1 MVDDGFSPGAGQVL
15 GVVTTTYWGCGI
27 GQNEPMKLFESELRV
42 IAAAEGLATTLG
54 NDPNHTVAAA
64 AMDASGRIHTA
75 VNVHHFTG
83 GPCAELVVTG
93 AAAAAGAG
101 PLLMIAA
108 AGDQGRGLIPPCG
121 RCRQVLLDLH
131 PDVLVA
137 VPGDDGPQL
146 RPIRKLL
153 PDTYFFPD
161 ANARRIVRFNKRYY
175 DAVASGTKTTTIR
188 HDDPIALGPAL
199 FVFEDDSEHRTL
211 NGSVTGVERHRLDRM
226 TAEQARL
233 TPGTPID
240 ELRHGLRSHYPGLPE
255 DAEVDVVAFDLTPPT
270 HA

>member
-1 MVDDGFSPGAGQVL
+1 
-15 GVVTTTYWGCGI
+15 
-27 GQNEPMKLFESELRV
+27 MKLFESELRV
-42 IAAAEGLATTLG
+42 IAAAEDLAATLG

-64 AMDASGRIHTA
+64 AIDAAGRIHTA
-75 VNVHHFTG
+75 VNVYHFTG
-83 GPCAELVVTG
+83 GPCAELVVMG

-101 PLLMIAA
+101 PLLTIAA

-121 RCRQVLLDLH
+121 RCRQTMLDLH

-137 VPGDDGPQL
+137 VPGGDCPQL
-146 RPIRKLL
+146 RAIRKLL

-161 ANARRIVRFNKRYY
+161 AKARRIVRFNKRYY

-188 HDDPIALGPAL
+188 YDDPIARGPAL
-199 FVFEDDSEHRTL
+199 FVFEDDAEHRTL
-211 NGSVTGVERHRLDRM
+211 EGIVTGVERHRLDRM

-233 TPGTPID
+233 TPGTRID
-240 ELRHGLRSHYPGLPE
+240 ELRHGLRSHYPDLPE
-255 DAEVDVVAFDLTPPT
+255 DAEVDVVAFDLVLPT